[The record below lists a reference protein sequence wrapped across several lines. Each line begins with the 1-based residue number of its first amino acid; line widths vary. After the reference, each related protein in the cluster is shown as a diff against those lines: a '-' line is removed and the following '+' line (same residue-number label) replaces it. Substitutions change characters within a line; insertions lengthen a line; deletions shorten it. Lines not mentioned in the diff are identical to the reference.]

1 MRAALRAQSFLF
13 NGAAACV
20 HNADNR
26 ELDAILEYLKQLKG
40 RCVAKAETYGERKAR
55 RDAELA
61 GLHEALEI
69 LENQAALVQT
79 SERRSLRH
87 AKLHVA

>member
-55 RDAELA
+55 RSAELA
-61 GLHEALEI
+61 GLKQVMLPFWEALFHH
-69 LENQAALVQT
+69 AL
-79 SERRSLRH
+79 
-87 AKLHVA
+87 AKLAAN